1 MGAHPRRHYRG
12 RHRRFTTPVLSLTRA
27 PSEASVLGQP
37 AGLRSVC
44 AGNLTRLSLEF
55 MSLLITYILLAL
67 IVSFVCSLLEASL
80 LTITPS
86 SINNAKQKGLRWGA
100 RMEGYKNDI
109 DRPLSAILTLNT
121 VAHTMGAA
129 GAGAQYAR
137 VFGNTGE
144 AVFAGALTL
153 AILIFTEIIP
163 KTFGSRYAIG
173 LAGFTSSILPVM
185 ITGLAPLVWFSR
197 QITRLITPPGHVTP
211 SMHREELLAMTRLGA
226 ESGQLEP
233 RESEFVHNLIQLH
246 SMKTWDIMTPR
257 PVIFALPETMLLTE
271 FVKIIEEK
279 PFSRIPVYKG
289 TRDEITGF
297 VIRGEVLLA
306 HLKDVDDTMTLADVK
321 RQITVTAEHTP
332 VDALFQRFISER
344 IQITLVVDEFG
355 TTVGIVSFED
365 IIETIFGFE
374 IMDEK
379 DKVADLQLHA
389 RNLWKERAR
398 KMGIELVDEEP
409 PTKTDPR

>member
-1 MGAHPRRHYRG
+1 M
-12 RHRRFTTPVLSLTRA
+12 T
-27 PSEASVLGQP
+27 
-37 AGLRSVC
+37 
-44 AGNLTRLSLEF
+44 
-55 MSLLITYILLAL
+55 LLVVYILIAL
-67 IVSFVCSLLEASL
+67 VISFICSILEASL

-86 SINNAKQKGLRWGA
+86 AINSAKQKGLRWAA
-100 RMEGYKNDI
+100 RMEEYKGDI

-129 GAGAQYAR
+129 GAGAQYAQ

-144 AVFAGALTL
+144 AIFAGALTL
-153 AILIFTEIIP
+153 AILVFTEIIP
-163 KTFGSRYAIG
+163 KTLGSRYAVG
-173 LAGFTSSILPVM
+173 LAGVTAGILPVM

-197 QITRLITPPGHVTP
+197 QITRLITPKGHVVP
-211 SMHREELLAMTRLGA
+211 DMHREELLAITRLGA
-226 ESGQLEP
+226 ESGQLKE

-257 PVIFALPETMLLTE
+257 PVIFALPEDTALKE
-271 FVKIIEEK
+271 FVKVIEDK

-289 TRDEITGF
+289 NRDEITGF

-306 HLKDVDDTMTLADVK
+306 HLKDADSAATLADVK
-321 RQITVTAEHTP
+321 RPIAVTAEYTP

-344 IQITLVVDEFG
+344 IQIIMVVDEFG

-398 KMGIELVDEEP
+398 KMGIELQDEEP
-409 PTKTDPR
+409 PTEDGKGS

>member
-1 MGAHPRRHYRG
+1 MIPL
-12 RHRRFTTPVLSLTRA
+12 V
-27 PSEASVLGQP
+27 
-37 AGLRSVC
+37 
-44 AGNLTRLSLEF
+44 
-55 MSLLITYILLAL
+55 IYILVAL
-67 IVSFVCSLLEASL
+67 FVSFVCSLLEASL

-86 SINNAKQKGLRWGA
+86 AINNAKQKGLSWGT
-100 RMEGYKNDI
+100 RMEAYKSDI
-109 DRPLSAILTLNT
+109 DRPLSAILTLKS

-137 VFGNTGE
+137 LYGGVSE
-144 AVFAGALTL
+144 AIFASALTL
-153 AILIFTEIIP
+153 AILVFTEIIP
-163 KTFGSRYAIG
+163 KTLGARYAIG
-173 LAGFTSSILPVM
+173 LAGMTTRILPVM
-185 ITGLAPLVWFSR
+185 ITGLAPLVWLSR
-197 QITRLITPPGHVTP
+197 QITRLITPTGEILPT
-211 SMHREELLAMTRLGA
+211 MHREELLAMTRMGA
-226 ESGQLEP
+226 ESGQLEE

-257 PVIFALPETMLLTE
+257 PVIFALPEAMLLTE

-279 PFSRIPVYKG
+279 PFSRIPVYRG

-306 HLKDVDDTMTLADVK
+306 HLKDVDDTATLADVK
-321 RQITVTAEHTP
+321 RPITVAAEDTP
-332 VDALFQRFISER
+332 VDQLFQRFISER

-379 DKVADLQLHA
+379 DKVADLQVHA

-398 KMGIELVDEEP
+398 KMGIELVDES
-409 PTKTDPR
+409 KQADANDP

>member
-1 MGAHPRRHYRG
+1 M
-12 RHRRFTTPVLSLTRA
+12 
-27 PSEASVLGQP
+27 EA
-37 AGLRSVC
+37 
-44 AGNLTRLSLEF
+44 
-55 MSLLITYILLAL
+55 
-67 IVSFVCSLLEASL
+67 
-80 LTITPS
+80 
-86 SINNAKQKGLRWGA
+86 
-100 RMEGYKNDI
+100 YKSDI

-137 VFGNTGE
+137 LYGSAGE
-144 AVFAGALTL
+144 AVFAGFLTL
-153 AILIFTEIIP
+153 AILVFTEIIP
-163 KTFGSRYAIG
+163 KTLGSRYAIG
-173 LAGFTSSILPVM
+173 LAGMTTTILPVM

-197 QITRLITPPGHVTP
+197 QITRLITPAGEALPT
-211 SMHREELLAMTRLGA
+211 MHREELLAMTRMGA
-226 ESGQLEP
+226 ESGQLKE

-279 PFSRIPVYKG
+279 PFSRIPVYRG

-306 HLKDVDDTMTLADVK
+306 HLKDVEDTATLADVK
-321 RQITVTAEHTP
+321 RPITVTAEDAP
-332 VDALFQRFISER
+332 VDQLFQRFISER

-379 DKVADLQLHA
+379 DKVADLQTHA

-398 KMGIELVDEEP
+398 KMGIELVDEHQQTE
-409 PTKTDPR
+409 TSDP

>member
-1 MGAHPRRHYRG
+1 M
-12 RHRRFTTPVLSLTRA
+12 T
-27 PSEASVLGQP
+27 
-37 AGLRSVC
+37 
-44 AGNLTRLSLEF
+44 
-55 MSLLITYILLAL
+55 LLVVYILIAL
-67 IVSFVCSLLEASL
+67 VVSFICSILEATL

-86 SINNAKQKGLRWGA
+86 AINSAKQKGLGWA
-100 RMEGYKNDI
+100 VRMEAYKADI

-144 AVFAGALTL
+144 AIFAGGLTL
-153 AILIFTEIIP
+153 AILVFTEIIP
-163 KTFGSRYAIG
+163 KTLGSRYAVG
-173 LAGFTSSILPVM
+173 LAGATAAVLPVM

-197 QITRLITPPGHVTP
+197 QITRLITPKGHVVP
-211 SMHREELLAMTRLGA
+211 DMHREELLAMTRLGA
-226 ESGQLEP
+226 ESGQLEK

-246 SMKTWDIMTPR
+246 SMTTWDIMTPR
-257 PVIFALPETMLLTE
+257 PVIFALPEDTTLKD

-289 TRDEITGF
+289 NRDEITGF

-306 HLKDVDDTMTLADVK
+306 HLKDTDGAATLADVK
-321 RQITVTAEHTP
+321 RPIAVAAEHTP
-332 VDALFQRFISER
+332 VDVLFQRFISER
-344 IQITLVVDEFG
+344 IQIIMVVDEYG
-355 TTVGIVSFED
+355 GTVGIVSFED

-389 RNLWKERAR
+389 RTLWKERAR
-398 KMGIELVDEEP
+398 KMGIELQDEEP
-409 PTKTDPR
+409 STEDGKGS

>member
-1 MGAHPRRHYRG
+1 M
-12 RHRRFTTPVLSLTRA
+12 T
-27 PSEASVLGQP
+27 
-37 AGLRSVC
+37 
-44 AGNLTRLSLEF
+44 
-55 MSLLITYILLAL
+55 LLITYILLAL
-67 IVSFVCSLLEASL
+67 LVSFVCSLLEASL

-86 SINNAKQKGLRWGA
+86 AINNAKQKGLGWAA
-100 RMEGYKNDI
+100 RMEAYKNDI

-144 AVFAGALTL
+144 AIFAGGLTL

-163 KTFGSRYAIG
+163 KTLGSRYAVG
-173 LAGFTSSILPVM
+173 LAGMTSTILPVM

-197 QITRLITPPGHVTP
+197 QITRLITPKGHHTP

-226 ESGQLEP
+226 ESGQLEE
-233 RESEFVHNLIQLH
+233 RESRFVHNLIQLH

-257 PVIFALPETMLLTE
+257 PVIFSLPETMPLTE
-271 FVKIIEEK
+271 FVEIIGEK
-279 PFSRIPVYKG
+279 PFSRIPVYRG
-289 TRDEITGF
+289 SGDEITGF

-306 HLKDVDDTMTLADVK
+306 HLKDTHDTATLADVM
-321 RQITVTAEHTP
+321 RPLAMAAEHLP

-344 IQITLVVDEFG
+344 IQVMLVVNEFG
-355 TTVGIVSFED
+355 TTVGLVSFED

-374 IMDEK
+374 IMDEM

-389 RNLWKERAR
+389 RTLWKERAR
-398 KMGIELVDEEP
+398 KMGIEIVDEEEP
-409 PTKTDPR
+409 SEGGKL

>member
-1 MGAHPRRHYRG
+1 M
-12 RHRRFTTPVLSLTRA
+12 T
-27 PSEASVLGQP
+27 
-37 AGLRSVC
+37 
-44 AGNLTRLSLEF
+44 
-55 MSLLITYILLAL
+55 LLIVYVLIAL
-67 IVSFVCSLLEASL
+67 VISFICSIIEASL

-86 SINNAKQKGLRWGA
+86 AINTAKQKGLAWA
-100 RMEGYKNDI
+100 PRMAAYKADI

-144 AVFAGALTL
+144 AIFAGALTL

-163 KTFGSRYAIG
+163 KTLGSRYAVG
-173 LAGFTSSILPVM
+173 LAGVTSTILPLM

-197 QITRLITPPGHVTP
+197 QITRVITPKGHVVP
-211 SMHREELLAMTRLGA
+211 DMHREELLAMTRIGA
-226 ESGQLEP
+226 ESGQLKK

-246 SMKTWDIMTPR
+246 SMETWDIMTPR
-257 PVIFALPETMLLTE
+257 PVIFALPEDMMLKE

-279 PFSRIPVYKG
+279 PFNRIPVFKSN
-289 TRDEITGF
+289 RDEITGF
-297 VIRGEVLLA
+297 VIRGDVLLA
-306 HLKDVDDTMTLADVK
+306 HLKDTCGSATLSDVK
-321 RQITVTAEHTP
+321 RPIAVAIEHTP
-332 VDALFQRFISER
+332 VDVLFQRFISER
-344 IQITLVVDEFG
+344 IQIILVVDEFG
-355 TTVGIVSFED
+355 GTVGIVSFED

-379 DKVADLQLHA
+379 DTVADMQLHA

-398 KMGIELVDEEP
+398 KMGIELQSEETP
-409 PTKTDPR
+409 AAEAKGA

>member
-1 MGAHPRRHYRG
+1 M
-12 RHRRFTTPVLSLTRA
+12 T
-27 PSEASVLGQP
+27 
-37 AGLRSVC
+37 
-44 AGNLTRLSLEF
+44 
-55 MSLLITYILLAL
+55 LLITYVLIALL
-67 IVSFVCSLLEASL
+67 VSFLCSLLEASL

-86 SINNAKQKGLRWGA
+86 AINSAKQKGLGWA
-100 RMEGYKNDI
+100 SRMEAYKTDI

-137 VFGNTGE
+137 VFGDVGE
-144 AVFAGALTL
+144 AIFAAVLTL
-153 AILIFTEIIP
+153 AILVFTEIIP
-163 KTFGSRYAIG
+163 KTLGSRYAVN
-173 LAGFTSSILPVM
+173 LAGVTSTILPVM

-197 QITRLITPPGHVTP
+197 QITRLITPKGSSAP
-211 SMHREELLAMTRLGA
+211 SLHREELLAMTRLGA
-226 ESGQLEP
+226 ESGELAE

-246 SMKTWDIMTPR
+246 SMKTASIMTPR
-257 PVIFALPETMLLTE
+257 PVIFALPESMPLIE

-279 PFSRIPVYKG
+279 PFSRIPVFQG
-289 TRDEITGF
+289 NRDDITGF

-306 HLKDVDDTMTLADVK
+306 HLKDTDDTATLADVK
-321 RQITVTAEHTP
+321 RPMAMVAEHTP
-332 VDALFQRFISER
+332 VDLLFQRFISER
-344 IQITLVVDEFG
+344 IQIILVVDEFG

-398 KMGIELVDEEP
+398 KMGIEIDDDQP
-409 PTKTDPR
+409 DRGGKS

>member
-1 MGAHPRRHYRG
+1 M
-12 RHRRFTTPVLSLTRA
+12 T
-27 PSEASVLGQP
+27 
-37 AGLRSVC
+37 
-44 AGNLTRLSLEF
+44 
-55 MSLLITYILLAL
+55 LLITYILVAL
-67 IVSFVCSLLEASL
+67 LVSFVCSLLEASL

-86 SINNAKQKGLRWGA
+86 AIINAKQKGLRWGA
-100 RMEGYKNDI
+100 RMEAYKNDI

-137 VFGNTGE
+137 LYGSAGE

-153 AILIFTEIIP
+153 AILVFTEIIP
-163 KTFGSRYAIG
+163 KTLGSRYAVG
-173 LAGFTSSILPVM
+173 LAGTTTSILPVM
-185 ITGLAPLVWFSR
+185 ITGLAPLVWLSR
-197 QITRLITPPGHVTP
+197 QITRLITPSGQILPN
-211 SMHREELLAMTRLGA
+211 MHREELLAMTRMGA
-226 ESGQLEP
+226 ESGQLEE

-257 PVIFALPETMLLTE
+257 PVIFALPETMLLIE

-279 PFSRIPVYKG
+279 PFSRIPVYRG

-306 HLKDVDDTMTLADVK
+306 HLKDVDDTVTLADVK
-321 RQITVTAEHTP
+321 RPITVTAEDAP
-332 VDALFQRFISER
+332 VDQLFQRFISER

-379 DKVADLQLHA
+379 DKVADLQVHA

-398 KMGIELVDEEP
+398 KMGIELVEE
-409 PTKTDPR
+409 TKQVETSDP